1 MKKDLYM
8 KSDSII
14 GIIGA
19 MDTEVEKLL
28 LEVENLK
35 SESICGNDFYQGKI
49 GKVSVVI
56 SRSGIG
62 KVNAARCAQIMIDR
76 YRVSSIINSG
86 IAGGIAP
93 GLKIG
98 DICIGEYLIQHD
110 YDLTPFGYVRGHIP
124 KEGDREKP
132 TRFRADEGLV
142 NIFEEVSAGI
152 STDNS
157 VYRGTIVS
165 GDQFIAETAKKEE
178 LYQEFNACAAEM
190 EGAAIAQC
198 AAYAGIP
205 FVVIRVISD
214 LANGD
219 GPSSFE
225 EFEEQAADMSI
236 AITNS
241 ALKLL

>member
-1 MKKDLYM
+1 MKNN
-8 KSDSII
+8 SII

-28 LEVENLK
+28 LEVENLR
-35 SESICGNDFYQGKI
+35 SESICGNDFYQGRI
-49 GKVSVVI
+49 GKIDVVI
-56 SRSGIG
+56 SKSGIG

-76 YRVSSIINSG
+76 YRVSSIINNG

-93 GLKIG
+93 NLKIG

-110 YDLTPFGYVRGHIP
+110 YDLTPFGYGRGHIP

-142 NIFEEVSAGI
+142 NLFEEVSSEVAI
-152 STDNS
+152 DNS
-157 VYRGTIVS
+157 VFRGTIVS

-198 AAYAGIP
+198 AEYAGIP

-225 EFEEQAADMSI
+225 EFEKKAADMSI